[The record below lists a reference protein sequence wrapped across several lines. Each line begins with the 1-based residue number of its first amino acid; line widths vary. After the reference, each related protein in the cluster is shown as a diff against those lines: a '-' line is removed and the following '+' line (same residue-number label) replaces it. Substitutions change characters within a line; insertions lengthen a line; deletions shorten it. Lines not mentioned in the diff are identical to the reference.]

1 VALIYGYTQPLNFSL
16 NSFLSVKKWLL
27 RKKHQIELARKRGWK
42 GYWVCLKGTTLLFYP
57 CDSREGRSVEA
68 APKHLI
74 IVDGAIMQPIP
85 EHPKRDY
92 IFCLSTAFG
101 DAYLFQAP
109 CQVSILIQLSYAD
122 LFLNSTRHFTAPTPA
137 PSSISFLPF
146 VKHNR
151 LIDGFVSVRL
161 KNISTRRSKRASIK
175 FRCVF
180 FLRSLHFISRKEM
193 SLMMR
198 GKFLDE
204 RERKKFHVYKFFTG
218 GADVR
223 SFMYIISF
231 YPCAIFITT
240 LSAINNVYMYLCIF
254 TGGIGELG
262 QQHSFC
268 LRCSI
273 CTSSR

>member
-1 VALIYGYTQPLNFSL
+1 MLSFFFLLFLY

-109 CQVSILIQLSYAD
+109 CQVSM
-122 LFLNSTRHFTAPTPA
+122 
-137 PSSISFLPF
+137 
-146 VKHNR
+146 
-151 LIDGFVSVRL
+151 
-161 KNISTRRSKRASIK
+161 NICVCVCMYVHTNETENK
-175 FRCVF
+175 FYF
-180 FLRSLHFISRKEM
+180 FLH
-193 SLMMR
+193 
-198 GKFLDE
+198 
-204 RERKKFHVYKFFTG
+204 
-218 GADVR
+218 
-223 SFMYIISF
+223 
-231 YPCAIFITT
+231 
-240 LSAINNVYMYLCIF
+240 
-254 TGGIGELG
+254 
-262 QQHSFC
+262 
-268 LRCSI
+268 
-273 CTSSR
+273 CTQMP

>member
-1 VALIYGYTQPLNFSL
+1 MKKNESSFNLRLYSSIKLSL

-109 CQVSILIQLSYAD
+109 CQVSTHSYVD
-122 LFLNSTRHFTAPTPA
+122 LFLNPPDTLLHPH
-137 PSSISFLPF
+137 LPQCF
-146 VKHNR
+146 Q
-151 LIDGFVSVRL
+151 
-161 KNISTRRSKRASIK
+161 TQAS
-175 FRCVF
+175 
-180 FLRSLHFISRKEM
+180 
-193 SLMMR
+193 
-198 GKFLDE
+198 
-204 RERKKFHVYKFFTG
+204 
-218 GADVR
+218 
-223 SFMYIISF
+223 
-231 YPCAIFITT
+231 
-240 LSAINNVYMYLCIF
+240 N
-254 TGGIGELG
+254 
-262 QQHSFC
+262 
-268 LRCSI
+268 
-273 CTSSR
+273 